1 MMAAAGD
8 AYASFSW
15 RRVGAAF
22 LIALIYALAGPPIG
36 AILVFPIATLAV
48 AQFSYNDFPETAAA
62 MFYALPL
69 GLILSYVMAGALA
82 LLTGIATAVVA
93 YQRGVVPIRMAA
105 IGTDVRVRRL
115 PHPAATLPRE
125 HSGRDDPSR
134 GGQVGP
140 ALTLFVAVAASLVCW
155 RLARPL
161 QRRLA

>member
-1 MMAAAGD
+1 
-8 AYASFSW
+8 
-15 RRVGAAF
+15 
-22 LIALIYALAGPPIG
+22 
-36 AILVFPIATLAV
+36 
-48 AQFSYNDFPETAAA
+48 

-105 IGTDVRVRRL
+105 MVPTFVFGVFLILQQLFHGSI
-115 PHPAATLPRE
+115 PGATILR
-125 HSGRDDPSR
+125 G